1 MKKKIYYVCPFI
13 IVPFSCLLNEFF
25 NKRDVLYMNPYIF
38 YAELFII
45 SAMIGN
51 LTPTHRRFDYI
62 MTAIMPLSLFI
73 AMFIGGFLDQ
83 TDLGGRFYTDRAL
96 DVAFQPLALI
106 AYFMMGITTFFAS
119 YKSFRIIKRTKSRC

>member
-1 MKKKIYYVCPFI
+1 MKKTIYYVCPFI
-13 IVPFSCLLNEFF
+13 IVPCSCLLSEFL

-38 YAELFII
+38 FAELFII

-51 LTPTHRRFDYI
+51 LTPTHRHFDYI

-73 AMFIGGFLDQ
+73 AMFLGGFLDQ

-106 AYFMMGITTFFAS
+106 AYFMIGATTFFAS
-119 YKSFRIIKRTKSRC
+119 YKSFRIIRRIKSRC